1 MRFGLSESEI
11 NIIRECLS
19 KYPEIEKATIFGSRA
34 KGNFKKGS
42 DVDIALYGKKVT
54 LDTVTSVNYQLNEV
68 APLIYFFDIVIYND
82 IETKELKEHIDRVGV
97 EIYKIIVP
105 NHTSTF

>member
-11 NIIRECLS
+11 DIIRQHLS

-42 DVDIALYGKKVT
+42 DVDIALYGKNVT
-54 LDTVTSVNYQLNEV
+54 LDTITSINYQLNEET
-68 APLIYFFDIVIYND
+68 PLIYFFDILSYND

-97 EIYKIIVP
+97 EILGLR
-105 NHTSTF
+105 

>member
-11 NIIRECLS
+11 DIIRKHLS

-42 DVDIALYGKKVT
+42 DVDIALYGKNVT
-54 LDTVTSVNYQLNEV
+54 LDTITSINYQLNEET
-68 APLIYFFDIVIYND
+68 PLIYFFDILSYND

-97 EIYKIIVP
+97 EILGLR
-105 NHTSTF
+105 